1 MPLLA
6 LSIDDLIIEDEPS
19 FSSIELYPR
28 LKAVLRSAGH
38 RFYVPADGEP
48 ASWDRTVFLN
58 LTYWGGPRSGDVLCD
73 AHIPADVIAHTAWH
87 HLAGEAIKNEA
98 IKNEAI
104 KNEAINNDNLGADE
118 VPSAQGLLFGES
130 IASAFDLYLVGHLLA
145 RAPQSDFIVSQMPI
159 MAEAAEN
166 AGLSAREFSALME
179 TVSRDPD
186 RAFEDLRA
194 LLLDVTQALLRAE
207 DAPAAQLVLEGFEG
221 HRFHALLHH
230 YQLSNW
236 ILYARAYSRISAGDD
251 QRVAV
256 LDAALRSAPSSL
268 GWLATHWLG

>member
-19 FSSIELYPR
+19 FASIELYPR
-28 LKAVLRSAGH
+28 LKAVLRRAGH
-38 RFYVPADGEP
+38 RFYVPADGEA

-58 LTYWGGPRSGDVLCD
+58 LTYWGGPKSGDVLCD

-87 HLAGEAIKNEA
+87 HLASHAITSAAPTPGAEA
-98 IKNEAI
+98 
-104 KNEAINNDNLGADE
+104 GDE
-118 VPSAQGLLFGES
+118 VPSAQGLLFGEA

-159 MAEAAEN
+159 MAEVAEN
-166 AGLSAREFSALME
+166 AGLSARAFSALME

-194 LLLDVTQALLRAE
+194 LLLDVTGALLRAE
-207 DAPAAQLVLEGFEG
+207 DAPAAQQALEGFEG
-221 HRFHALLHH
+221 HRFHGLLHH

-236 ILYARAYSRISAGDD
+236 ILYARAYSRRSAGDD
-251 QRVAV
+251 QRVAT
-256 LDAALRSAPSSL
+256 LDATLRAAPSSL
-268 GWLATHWLG
+268 GWLAEHWLA

>member
-6 LSIDDLIIEDEPS
+6 LSIDELIIEDEPS

-28 LKAVLRSAGH
+28 LKAVLRRAGH
-38 RFYVPADGEP
+38 RFYVPADGEA

-58 LTYWGGPRSGDVLCD
+58 LTYWGGPQSGDVLCD

-87 HLAGEAIKNEA
+87 HLAGEAIQAEG
-98 IKNEAI
+98 
-104 KNEAINNDNLGADE
+104 DGGR
-118 VPSAQGLLFGES
+118 PSAAGLLFGEA

-159 MAEAAEN
+159 MAEVAEN
-166 AGLSAREFSALME
+166 AGLSPREFGALME
-179 TVSRDPD
+179 GVSREPD

-194 LLLDVTQALLRAE
+194 LLLDVSTSLLRAT
-207 DAPAAQLVLEGFEG
+207 DAPAAQLALERFEG
-221 HRFHALLHH
+221 HRFAPLLHH

-236 ILYARAYSRISAGDD
+236 ILYARAYSDGPSAQDG
-251 QRVAV
+251 RVAA
-256 LDAALRSAPSSL
+256 LDATLRAAPSSL
-268 GWLATHWLG
+268 AWLATHWLG

>member
-6 LSIDDLIIEDEPS
+6 LAIDDLIIEDEPS
-19 FSSIELYPR
+19 FSSIELYPH
-28 LKAVLRSAGH
+28 LKAVLRRAGH
-38 RFYVPADGEP
+38 RFYVPSDGEA

-87 HLAGEAIKNEA
+87 HLAGDAIKGEGPGG
-98 IKNEAI
+98 E
-104 KNEAINNDNLGADE
+104 DQ

-159 MAEAAEN
+159 MAEVAEN

-194 LLLDVTQALLRAE
+194 LLLDVTSALLAAQ
-207 DAPAAQLVLEGFEG
+207 DAPAAQQALERFEG

-236 ILYARAYSRISAGDD
+236 ILYARAYSRLSAGDD
-251 QRVAV
+251 QRVAA

-268 GWLATHWLG
+268 AWLATNWLPK